1 MSLLPSNSTRLER
14 ILEAARDFG
23 LDPEAIRGLAD
34 STRCPP
40 DFLPWLAWAMKV
52 EGWEAAET
60 TPQQRALI
68 REAIPV
74 HKTKGT
80 VGAIR
85 RVLRA
90 VNVNAEFK
98 EWHQIPG
105 AAPYTFQL
113 TAWANSNRG
122 GEGSIL
128 SPQLYSRL
136 RALVDATKNER
147 SHYEFRLGARFDGGL
162 VASNAAQG
170 LTLQRRT
177 LDAKGVPVDTSKQT
191 VLLANAT
198 TARCISRR
206 QAAVQCAPIN
216 SESGVRLA
224 NAANALV
231 IVRGTMEAI
240 L

>member
-1 MSLLPSNSTRLER
+1 MNLLPINSTRLER
-14 ILEAARDFG
+14 ILAVACNFG
-23 LDPEAIRGLAD
+23 IDPEVIRGIAD

-60 TPQQRALI
+60 GEQQRALI

-85 RVLRA
+85 RVLAA
-90 VNVNAEFK
+90 VKVNAEFK
-98 EWHQIPG
+98 EWYLIPDG
-105 AAPYTFQL
+105 VPYTFHL
-113 TAWANSNRG
+113 TAWANQNRE
-122 GEGSIL
+122 GEGSVI
-128 SPQLYSRL
+128 SPELGARL

-162 VASNAAQG
+162 QLGNANRSSVVQRLSVDAQPVPVDPASQRLQMANAARS
-170 LTLQRRT
+170 LSVSRVFAE
-177 LDAKGVPVDTSKQT
+177 AKGVSI
-191 VLLANAT
+191 NAES
-198 TARCISRR
+198 ALRFASASRTK
-206 QAAVQCAPIN
+206 
-216 SESGVRLA
+216 
-224 NAANALV
+224 V
-231 IVRGTMEAI
+231 IVRATMEAV